1 MQGPE
6 TMPFEGHVKKN
17 FFFFKP
23 KSHEKLWMGFK
34 LKVKHG
40 IRFVL
45 CNNVFYLGENNI
57 KNKPQSI
64 DLKSSFY

>member
-1 MQGPE
+1 
-6 TMPFEGHVKKN
+6 
-17 FFFFKP
+17 
-23 KSHEKLWMGFK
+23 MGFK

-45 CNNVFYLGENNI
+45 WNDVFYLGENNVQ
-57 KNKPQSI
+57 NKPKSI

>member
-1 MQGPE
+1 
-6 TMPFEGHVKKN
+6 
-17 FFFFKP
+17 
-23 KSHEKLWMGFK
+23 MGFK